1 MAATTRASPSGDGR
15 PKLTRRAA
23 IVGWGVG
30 LPTQVVTNADLAER
44 MDTSDEWIRSRTGIA
59 ERRIA
64 EARDTTASLAIT
76 AARQALQRADADP
89 RQVDL
94 VIVAT
99 ATPDYPLASTACLV
113 QDAIGAADAGAFDL
127 GAGCSG
133 FVYALVM
140 GHRSIA
146 SGESDLVLVIGA
158 DTLSRMVDWDDRSTC
173 VLFGDGAGA
182 VLLRATEGSAG
193 IRSTLL
199 GSDGSGSRMLYVP
212 AGGSA
217 RPACAETVLQKEHA
231 LRMDGRQVYRFAT
244 QTMADACERVAER
257 AGVPVKGVHHF
268 VPHQANQRIIAQAA
282 KRLQVDESRFF
293 CNLERYGNTSAASV
307 PIALCEAAE
316 GGRFRPGE
324 QVILVGFGAGLTW
337 AAALLEWG
345 DAEPGGRVSW
355 WHSLGRKA
363 LYGWAH
369 VRSRS
374 RRTWRGAIQRL
385 WRLLLPLTGLD
396 D

>member
-1 MAATTRASPSGDGR
+1 M
-15 PKLTRRAA
+15 
-23 IVGWGVG
+23 G
-30 LPTQVVTNADLAER
+30 LPSRVLTNADLAER
-44 MDTSDEWIRSRTGIA
+44 VDTSDEWIRSRTGIA

-64 EARDTTASLAIT
+64 DARETTASLAIA

-94 VIVAT
+94 IIVAT
-99 ATPDYPLASTACLV
+99 ATPDYPLANTACLV
-113 QDAIGAADAGAFDL
+113 QDAIGAVDAGAFDL

-158 DTLSRMVDWDDRSTC
+158 DTLSRMVDWEDRSTC

-182 VLLRATEGSAG
+182 VLLRATGGSAG
-193 IRSTLL
+193 VRGTLL
-199 GSDGSGSRMLYVP
+199 GSDGSGSSLLYVP

-217 RPACAETVLQKEHA
+217 HPACTETVANKEHA

-244 QTMADACERVAER
+244 QIMAEACERVAER
-257 AGVPVKGVHHF
+257 AGIPVSEVHHF

-282 KRLQVDESRFF
+282 KRLEVDESRFVT
-293 CNLERYGNTSAASV
+293 NLERYGNTSAASV

-316 GGRFRPGE
+316 RGRFQPGDHI
-324 QVILVGFGAGLTW
+324 VLVGFGAGLTW
-337 AAALLEWG
+337 AAAMVDWG
-345 DAEPGGRVSW
+345 EAEPRAPVPW
-355 WHSLGRKA
+355 WHSLGRRV
-363 LYGWAH
+363 LYSWAR

-374 RRTWRGAIQRL
+374 RRMWRAVAEWA
-385 WRLLLPLTGLD
+385 WRLLRRVTGRED
-396 D
+396 

>member
-1 MAATTRASPSGDGR
+1 
-15 PKLTRRAA
+15 
-23 IVGWGVG
+23 VG

-44 MDTSDEWIRSRTGIA
+44 IDTSDEWIRSRTGIA

-64 EARDTTASLAIT
+64 DARETTASLAIT

-94 VIVAT
+94 IIVAT

-113 QDAIGAADAGAFDL
+113 QDAIGAVNAGAFDL

-146 SGESDLVLVIGA
+146 SGESELVLVIGA
-158 DTLSRMVDWDDRSTC
+158 DTLSRMVDWDDRATC

-193 IRSTLL
+193 IHGTLL
-199 GSDGSGSRMLYVP
+199 GSDGSGSQMLYVP

-217 RPACAETVLQKEHA
+217 RPASAETVANKEHA

-257 AGVPVKGVHHF
+257 AGLPMAEIHHF
-268 VPHQANQRIIAQAA
+268 VPHQANQRIIAQSA
-282 KRLQVDESRFF
+282 KRLQVDESRFV

-316 GGRFRPGE
+316 EGRFRSGDHI
-324 QVILVGFGAGLTW
+324 ILVGVGAGLTW
-337 AAALLEWG
+337 AAALLQWG
-345 DAEPGGRVSW
+345 ETEPARPIPW

-363 LYGWAH
+363 LYGWAR

-374 RRTWRGAIQRL
+374 RRTRRSIAQWL
-385 WRLLLPLTGLD
+385 WRLLVPLTGLRD
-396 D
+396 